1 MSATASQVTSEWEK
15 IGDNVLNVIKAH
27 VLKTYVE
34 EMLYHYSA
42 KLDFLVKRYAR
53 SLPPHVAESETD
65 DLFTISKLEFIE
77 TVKAWSPLRS
87 TDIWPLAQARIY
99 GAMKDHIRYIS
110 KSDPSR
116 FYDWVTEAAY
126 VYMAAE
132 QRADFETEIETGMQL
147 TQAMKVLTDREKQ
160 VVVAHTKQDLT
171 FKQIGDALKIS
182 ESQIS
187 RIYKKA
193 LEKVQ
198 KSIQPKDHLLN

>member
-1 MSATASQVTSEWEK
+1 MTTVSAEWER
-15 IGDNVLNVIKAH
+15 IGDSVLNTIKSH
-27 VLKTYVE
+27 LLQTYIE
-34 EMLYHYSA
+34 EILYHYSA
-42 KLDFLVKRYAR
+42 KLDFMVKRYAR

-65 DLFTISKLEFIE
+65 DLLTISKLEFIE
-77 TVKAWSPLRS
+77 TVKSWSPLRS
-87 TDIWPLAQARIY
+87 TDIWPLAQARIF
-99 GAMKDHIRYIS
+99 GAMKDHIRYIT

-147 TQAMKVLTDREKQ
+147 TQALKVLTPREKQ
-160 VVVAHTKQDLT
+160 IVVAHTKQDLT
-171 FKQIGDALKIS
+171 FKQIGESLNIS

-187 RIYKKA
+187 RIYKKS

-198 KSIQPKDHLLN
+198 KSIQPKDRLLN